1 MPRNVHRQH
10 DLIEVAL
17 YIFEVNR
24 FILHLGVVLHFP
36 LVIISSGSKGCLAL
50 NLGLFVIIKGSCS
63 WLLTSPFLS
72 FLGLLLTFLL
82 FLLFLLL
89 LYWLDN
95 FSNLNVFCHAC
106 KNMPR
111 HVGIE
116 AGIMAL
122 APTLIV
128 EPEDSLSLFVELHH

>member
-1 MPRNVHRQH
+1 M
-10 DLIEVAL
+10 
-17 YIFEVNR
+17 
-24 FILHLGVVLHFP
+24 LHFP
-36 LVIISSGSKGCLAL
+36 LVIISGGNKGCLAL
-50 NLGLFVIIKGSCS
+50 NLGLFVIIKDSCG
-63 WLLTSPFLS
+63 WVLTSPFLS

-95 FSNLNVFCHAC
+95 FPDLYVLCHAC

-111 HVGIE
+111 HVGVE
-116 AGIMAL
+116 AGIMPL

-128 EPEDSLSLFVELHH
+128 QSEDSLSLFVELY